1 MDSEQAYV
9 AEEARVARNLEI
21 LSENKCVFEEAR
33 VARYLELLLEGK
45 LGIADIM
52 DIL

>member
-1 MDSEQAYV
+1 M

-52 DIL
+52 YIL

>member
-9 AEEARVARNLEI
+9 ARVARNLEI
-21 LSENKCVFEEAR
+21 LSKNICVFEEAR